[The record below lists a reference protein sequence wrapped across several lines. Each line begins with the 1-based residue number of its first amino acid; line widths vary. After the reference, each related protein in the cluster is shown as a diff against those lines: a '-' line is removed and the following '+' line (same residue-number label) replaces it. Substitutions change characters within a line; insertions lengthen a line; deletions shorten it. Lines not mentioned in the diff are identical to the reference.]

1 MAGCFRDRD
10 GLKTKTARHIAVA
23 DRAVEIFAELTC
35 YGGVSMVMTKEL
47 IHKEIDHIGEEYLDE
62 LYDAI
67 RQFTRSRPHVSK
79 PSLMARLRSIRIDAP
94 EDFAANLD
102 LYTTGEKCAEPDLC

>member
-47 IHKEIDHIGEEYLDE
+47 IEGG
-62 LYDAI
+62 A
-67 RQFTRSRPHVSK
+67 
-79 PSLMARLRSIRIDAP
+79 
-94 EDFAANLD
+94 
-102 LYTTGEKCAEPDLC
+102 